1 MPSPTPHPMADDI
14 LVAEDIGLKVRE
26 SSNILLLAPSPHPS
40 DLNICTDILAIRPTE
55 TFNIWSLGI
64 TLSAD
69 DRIAHWHDR
78 VGRTPSEF
86 KVVTT
91 GDPRIHPAADHGP
104 DGEETDPLDPEVVTL
119 SDPGNLTKI
128 GVELTNSLDAW
139 RRNDHKTMVCI
150 HSITALMQYVEVKS
164 VFKFLHEV
172 KNAIDRSNGVAHYHM
187 DPYAHDEETI
197 GKVKQIFDTVIRI
210 DVEEN
215 WHVTNREFEVA
226 GNGAIPT
233 LDALD

>member
-1 MPSPTPHPMADDI
+1 MADDI
-14 LVAEDIGLKVRE
+14 LVAQDIGLKVRE

-40 DLNICTDILAIRPTE
+40 DLNICTDILAIRPE
-55 TFNIWSLGI
+55 EQFNIWSLGI

-69 DRIAHWHDR
+69 DRITHWHDR

-91 GDPRIHPAADHGP
+91 GDPRIPPAGDHGH
-104 DGEETDPLDPEVVTL
+104 DHGAAGALDPEVVTL

-128 GVELTNSLDAW
+128 GVELTNSLTEWGA
-139 RRNDHKTMVCI
+139 NDHKTMVCI

-164 VFKFLHEV
+164 VFKFLHEI
-172 KNAIDRSNGVAHYHM
+172 KNEVDRANGVAHYHM
-187 DPYAHDEETI
+187 DPYAHDEATI

-210 DVEEN
+210 DLEEN
-215 WHVTNREFEVA
+215 WHVTNREFEVT
-226 GNGAIPT
+226 GDGAIPT